1 MEAPAA
7 APKARKSRLD
17 RVTEVS
23 CVKMKNDTAGRE
35 PLTDPLIL
43 EQAHG
48 RTCQTPVKSVQ

>member
-1 MEAPAA
+1 MDAPAA

-23 CVKMKNDTAGRE
+23 CVKMKNDTASRE
-35 PLTDPLIL
+35 PLADPLIF
-43 EQAHG
+43 EQTHR